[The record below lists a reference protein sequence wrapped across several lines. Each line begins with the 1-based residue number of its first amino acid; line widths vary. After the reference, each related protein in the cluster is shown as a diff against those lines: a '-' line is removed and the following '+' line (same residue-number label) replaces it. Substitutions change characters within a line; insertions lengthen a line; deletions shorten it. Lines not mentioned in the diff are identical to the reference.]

1 MFQSDFFIRKIIIVF
16 VAIFI
21 FNACAPTVAQ
31 EIPRIV
37 DNRIYFLDDKTRIE
51 IEAGDIFHI
60 FTEQNRIVH
69 ISEQPLSHHH
79 SEYQMFVFDFMGEE
93 IARPLIHGLF
103 SFIFAE
109 TAERI
114 LAASAVLQ
122 NHTRSFLYDLDG
134 NLLNV
139 LYHDRES
146 KQAGI
151 TEDERYF
158 WFVANRMRPLYPGED
173 PFLPDLLPGF
183 MHTPYNHIMVFDAHT
198 GEFIESFSTRES
210 TFTFTVNGIEYS
222 INMSPPDIP
231 G

>member
-1 MFQSDFFIRKIIIVF
+1 VKLKTIIVF
-16 VAIFI
+16 VAVFI
-21 FNACAPTVAQ
+21 FNACTPTVTQ

-37 DNRIYFLDDKTRIE
+37 DNKIYFLDDKTQLE

-60 FTEQNRIVH
+60 FTEQNRVVH
-69 ISEQPLSHHH
+69 IRWQLLSNHHG
-79 SEYQMFVFDFMGEE
+79 EYQMIVFDFLGEE

-114 LAASAVLQ
+114 LAASAELQ
-122 NHTRSFLYDLDG
+122 NHTVSFLYDLDG

-139 LYHDRES
+139 LSHDRES

-151 TEDERYF
+151 TEDEKYF
-158 WFVANRMRPLYPGED
+158 WFVANRMRPLYPGEA
-173 PFLPDLLPGF
+173 PFFPHRPDFPA
-183 MHTPYNHIMVFDAHT
+183 TPYNHIMVFDAHT
-198 GEFIESFSTRES
+198 GEFIENFSTRES
-210 TFTFTVNGIEYS
+210 TFSFTIDGVEYT
-222 INMSPPDIP
+222 ITTSPPDLP